1 MLNTAAQWLV
11 TIAGA
16 LVAAGTLFVY
26 LRKFGRWVV
35 TVAQYLATLAQLP
48 EAVRELADTVRE
60 IRDALSRQLDDHETR
75 LGRLESAVIP
85 QENTPHEA

>member
-1 MLNTAAQWLV
+1 MLSHIATVLV
-11 TIAGA
+11 TVVGA
-16 LVAAGTLFVY
+16 LAAVGTLFVY

-35 TVAQYLATLAQLP
+35 VVAQYLATLAQLP

-85 QENTPHEA
+85 QENTP